1 MLLCPQTHERLESLS
16 VNRSLHIPGRDQAM
30 AAKLGS
36 SEEASP
42 DTPTAQL
49 AAAASF
55 ASVQRRAAHHGLMSA
70 LAGSAP
76 AFPAAAR
83 MAQRWLGAQM
93 LSNQIFLEAGELLVA
108 AAFSPER
115 GLSVPGKHSQAFG
128 STLPFSV
135 Q

>member
-1 MLLCPQTHERLESLS
+1 
-16 VNRSLHIPGRDQAM
+16 M

-36 SEEASP
+36 SEEAFP

-55 ASVQRRAAHHGLMSA
+55 AAMQRRAAHHGLMSA

-76 AFPAAAR
+76 AFPTAAR

-93 LSNQIFLEAGELLVA
+93 LSNQICLEAGELLVA

-115 GLSVPGKHSQAFG
+115 GLPVPGKNPQAFA
-128 STLPFSV
+128 STPPFSIR
-135 Q
+135 